1 MKKVII
7 SSAFALALMLG
18 AGYTYNA
25 TDDSLSE
32 LQLLNAEALAEVEV
46 NSSPSNPCPTSGDG
60 CYVSGSGWFPFDA
73 ESRW

>member
-32 LQLLNAEALAEVEV
+32 LQLANAEALAEVE
-46 NSSPSNPCPTSGDG
+46 NNYSECPTQGDG
-60 CYVSGSGWFPFDA
+60 CYAGYWLPTLSEHSWN
-73 ESRW
+73 